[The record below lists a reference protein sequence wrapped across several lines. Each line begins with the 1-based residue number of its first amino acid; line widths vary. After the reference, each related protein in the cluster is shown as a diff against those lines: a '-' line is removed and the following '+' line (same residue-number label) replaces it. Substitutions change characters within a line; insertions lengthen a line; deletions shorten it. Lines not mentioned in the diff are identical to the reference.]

1 MAPRE
6 HRGHCA
12 SDGIFAGPI
21 LRIDA
26 ALSQTRSAGTPDQE
40 AEALADAIESASRSL
55 EKPTPARI
63 ENLVSEIVDSRLLDG
78 QLDECP
84 LTLGELGL
92 VKESFTTTLRS
103 MLHKRVSYSKAEPP
117 PGASDEKTGSIGP
130 KTATPSSRTNGGR
143 PARFEVIRGGEG
155 GGGGRAA

>member
-1 MAPRE
+1 M
-6 HRGHCA
+6 
-12 SDGIFAGPI
+12 
-21 LRIDA
+21 
-26 ALSQTRSAGTPDQE
+26 
-40 AEALADAIESASRSL
+40 
-55 EKPTPARI
+55 
-63 ENLVSEIVDSRLLDG
+63 VSEIVDSRLLDG

-103 MLHKRVSYSKAEPP
+103 MLHKRVSYNKAEPP
-117 PGASDEKTGSIGP
+117 AGASDEKVGPTGS

-143 PARFEVIRGGEG
+143 PTRFEVIRGGEG